1 MTNQDLHKLFH
12 DLRSP
17 LGGIR
22 ALASL
27 FVEGDYGQMS
37 PEAQHAMQTIQKT
50 AEDALAMIEQQALT
64 IEK

>member
-1 MTNQDLHKLFH
+1 MTNEELHRLFH

-17 LGGIR
+17 IGGIR

-27 FVEGDYGQMS
+27 FVEGDFGQLT
-37 PEAQHAMQTIQKT
+37 PEAAHAMQTIQKT
-50 AEDALAMIEQQALT
+50 AEDALAMIEQRALT